1 MMKQGFGLQYFSK
14 TIFLLGFIFIFSCGE
29 DKVDNPIPD
38 PRIPLELIDLSYGT
52 DSRQKMDVYLPA
64 NRTRQNTK
72 VLIWIH
78 GGAWID
84 GDKAEFRDFKPWFE
98 AVQQDYAYISL
109 NYRLFNAITGANPFP
124 SQEEDIE
131 RAMDFIR
138 SKLQEWNVSEKVVLA
153 GGSAGGHL
161 SLLHSYKNN
170 DGLVKVAVGIFPPT
184 DLLTLG
190 NGNPLIEFLLRN
202 LIGDPIIDRVRYVN
216 GSPVNFIQPNAVPTA
231 FFHGDRDDIV
241 PIAQSYLL
249 EERLREN
256 GVPKAFKYYP
266 GLGHGFTEPIYREI
280 IQITENFIR
289 QHL

>member
-1 MMKQGFGLQYFSK
+1 MKQGWKFGFFSQAL
-14 TIFLLGFIFIFSCGE
+14 FFLGFIFIFSCQN
-29 DKVDNPIPD
+29 DKVDDPFPD
-38 PRIPLELIDLSYGT
+38 ASIPLELIDLPYGS

-64 NRTRQNTK
+64 NRTKQNTK

-84 GDKAEFRDFKPWFE
+84 GDKGEFRNFKPWFE
-98 AVQQDYAYISL
+98 AVQQDYAYISV
-109 NYRLFNAITGANPFP
+109 NYRLFNAVTRANPFP
-124 SQEEDIE
+124 GQEEDIE
-131 RAMDFIR
+131 RALTFIR

-184 DLLTLG
+184 ELLTLG
-190 NGNPLIEFLLRN
+190 NGNPLIELLLRN
-202 LIGDPIIDRVRYVN
+202 MIGDPEIDRIRYIN
-216 GSPVNFIQPNAVPTA
+216 GSPVNFIGPNSVPTA

-249 EERLREN
+249 EEKLGEN

-266 GLGHGFTEPIYREI
+266 GQGHGFSETIYREI
-280 IQITENFIR
+280 IQITEDFIR

>member
-1 MMKQGFGLQYFSK
+1 MNLGRKSVFLSK
-14 TIFLLGFIFIFSCGE
+14 ALLLSFIFIFSCQVEKRE
-29 DKVDNPIPD
+29 DPFPD
-38 PRIPLELIDLSYGT
+38 PKIPLELIDLAYGS
-52 DSRQKMDVYLPA
+52 DNRQKMDVYLPA
-64 NRTRQNTK
+64 NRTKQNTK

-84 GDKAEFRDFKPWFE
+84 GDKREFRNFKPWFE

-109 NYRLFNAITGANPFP
+109 NYRLFNAVTRANPFP
-124 SQEEDIE
+124 SQEADIE
-131 RAMDFIR
+131 RALAFIR

-170 DGLVKVAVGIFPPT
+170 DGLIKVAVGIFPPT

-190 NGNPLIEFLLRN
+190 NGNPLIELLLRN
-202 LIGDPIIDRVRYVN
+202 MIGDPQIDRARYLN
-216 GSPVNFIQPNAVPTA
+216 GSPINFIRPNSVPTA

-266 GLGHGFTEPIYREI
+266 GQGHGFSEVIYREI
-280 IQITENFIR
+280 IQITEDFIR

>member
-1 MMKQGFGLQYFSK
+1 MDQCWKSGFLSK
-14 TIFLLGFIFIFSCGE
+14 SLFFLGFIFIFSCQD
-29 DKVDNPIPD
+29 DKLDDAFPD
-38 PRIPLELIDLSYGT
+38 PSIPLELIDLSYGSDT
-52 DSRQKMDVYLPA
+52 RQKMDVYLPA
-64 NRTRQNTK
+64 NRTKQNTK

-84 GDKAEFRDFKPWFE
+84 GDKGEFRNFKPWFE

-109 NYRLFNAITGANPFP
+109 NYRLFNAVNRANPFP

-131 RAMDFIR
+131 RALVFIR

-190 NGNPLIEFLLRN
+190 NGNPLIELLLRN
-202 LIGDPIIDRVRYVN
+202 MIGDPQIERTRYIN
-216 GSPVNFIQPNAVPTA
+216 GSPVNFIRPNSVPTA

-249 EERLREN
+249 EERLGEN

-266 GLGHGFTEPIYREI
+266 GQGHGFSEAIYREI
-280 IQITENFIR
+280 IQITEDFIR